1 MNLIDK
7 IKDIYPG
14 LKNSD
19 FIPGTGKII
28 IADNS
33 DGLGEYILSWERDDI
48 AKPTDEQ
55 LKGL

>member
-1 MNLIDK
+1 MRLIEK
-7 IKDIYPG
+7 IKSIYSE
-14 LKNSD
+14 LKDSD
-19 FIPGTGKII
+19 FIPGVGKII